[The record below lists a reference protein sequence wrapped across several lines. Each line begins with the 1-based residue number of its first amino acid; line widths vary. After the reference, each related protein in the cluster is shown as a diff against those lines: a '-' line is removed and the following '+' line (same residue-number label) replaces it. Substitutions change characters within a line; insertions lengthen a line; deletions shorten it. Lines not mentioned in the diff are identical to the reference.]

1 MKETSNYEFSK
12 ELERG
17 GSHSQIARIYMYF
30 KKKSV
35 RMRMIVN
42 VLY

>member
-17 GSHSQIARIYMYF
+17 GSHSQILGFICILKRR
-30 KKKSV
+30 V
-35 RMRMIVN
+35 
-42 VLY
+42 